1 MMMKKIYQIILIF
14 VIGSQYGIAYSND
27 IQTIRAP
34 DGTVY
39 TGEVVN
45 GAPNGKGK
53 ATYTDGGT
61 YEGSWKDGFWHGH
74 GTEITAKKYKYV
86 GNFKN
91 GSKYGIGTQYMP
103 SGSIYEGEWASN
115 RRNGQ
120 GKYHYAR
127 NGKIIAEYVGSYK
140 DHKRHGQGT
149 ITFLAKFE
157 DGGIVRLPGENY
169 KGGWI
174 NGKYHGTGTY
184 TWMTGSK
191 YVGDFRD
198 GNITG
203 FGKTTHPSGN
213 EYEGEYKNG
222 NQNGTGIFRYANGNR
237 YEGEW
242 INNNAHGQG
251 MLYNS
256 DGTRFTGEWKD
267 GVLHGYGEAIFASG
281 DEYKGEWKNGKKD
294 GDNGAYYYKDLGIKA
309 VGPWR
314 NDVLHGKHK
323 LYYADGTVTEAEFV
337 RGKAVSAASTSK
349 KPSTGVDD
357 GSSTSSL
364 GYSTEFTRVFFAA
377 TDYFLKSQ
385 ELLLKAYGKNVEA
398 EQVRSAIEYSKNSK
412 VSESERLANSIK
424 VSTEMSK
431 IIERTMDDSSL
442 ALNDVA
448 KGYYRKGLMPAA
460 RGVKTTILLIPAG
473 KRIINSAEE
482 NPIAAFFELAA
493 ILTIIPEVPSYS
505 SKMYQTMR
513 LILNGAKAQKIN
525 GTENLEANLGDL

>member
-1 MMMKKIYQIILIF
+1 MTMKKIYQIILIF
-14 VIGSQYGIAYSND
+14 VIGTQYGIAYSND

-53 ATYTDGGT
+53 ATYADGGT
-61 YEGSWKDGFWHGH
+61 YEGSWKDGYWHGH
-74 GTEITAKKYKYV
+74 GTRITAKKFKYV

-91 GSKYGIGTQYMP
+91 GSQHGIGTQYMP
-103 SGSIYEGEWASN
+103 SGSTYEGEFVLN
-115 RRNGQ
+115 KRHGQ
-120 GKYHYAR
+120 GKFRYAR
-127 NGKIIAEYVGSYK
+127 NGVIIAEYVGSYK
-140 DHKRHGQGT
+140 DNKRDGQGT
-149 ITFLAKFE
+149 ITFLAKFK
-157 DGGIVRLPGENY
+157 DGGFDRGPGESY
-169 KGGWI
+169 KGAWM

-184 TWMTGSK
+184 TWMSGAI
-191 YVGDFRD
+191 YVGEFRN
-198 GNITG
+198 GQET
-203 FGKTTHPSGN
+203 FGKTRYQSGN
-213 EYEGEYKNG
+213 EYEGEWKNG
-222 NQNGTGIFRYANGNR
+222 AQNGTGIFRYTNGDR
-237 YEGEW
+237 FEGEW
-242 INNNAHGQG
+242 INNKAHGQG
-251 MLYNS
+251 VLYKS
-256 DGTRFTGEWKD
+256 DGTKFTGEWKD
-267 GVLHGYGEAIFASG
+267 GLLHGYGEAIFASG

-314 NDVLHGKHK
+314 NDVLHGNHK
-323 LYYADGTVTEAEFV
+323 LYYADGTITEAEFV
-337 RGKAVSAASTSK
+337 RGKAVSKSK
-349 KPSTGVDD
+349 KPSTGVNDS
-357 GSSTSSL
+357 SSTSSL
-364 GYSTEFTRVFFAA
+364 GYTTEFTRVFFAA

-424 VSTEMSK
+424 VSSEMSK

-448 KGYYRKGLMPAA
+448 KGYYREGLMPAA

-482 NPIAAFFELAA
+482 NPIAAFFEIAA

-513 LILNGAKAQKIN
+513 LILNGAKAQKIK